1 MPGQNRQSHFPAHR
15 VTPAVHSSPQARAAA
30 ALILRVGEYEA
41 GSSTRHRLGVFL
53 GTETGWS
60 AGVLLAV
67 DQATCVVEVGA
78 PQHSLLAAGSPQT
91 DPSSVPTVHA
101 SEGEGVIAEVL
112 V

>member
-1 MPGQNRQSHFPAHR
+1 M
-15 VTPAVHSSPQARAAA
+15 HSFPQAKAAV
-30 ALILRVGEYEA
+30 ALIPRVGEYEA

-91 DPSSVPTVHA
+91 DPSSAPTVPV
-101 SEGEGVIAEVL
+101 SEGEGVIVEVP

>member
-1 MPGQNRQSHFPAHR
+1 MPEPNRQSPFPAHR
-15 VTPAVHSSPQARAAA
+15 VTPAVHSSPQARATA
-30 ALILRVGEYEA
+30 ALVLRVGEYEA
-41 GSSTRHRLGVFL
+41 GSSTRHRLGAFL

-91 DPSSVPTVHA
+91 DPLGVPTVHA
-101 SEGEGVIAEVL
+101 SEGEGVTVEVP